1 MAADRNLGPSNP
13 AGTLAVAMSPLAL
26 RRVTRPLR
34 RHAAGV
40 LIVLALGALIAVHHS
55 ELAAADMDHGG
66 MGMVVELCLG
76 VVAAVGVAVAAVAI
90 ALHWVRRWGGPLRLL
105 RIAVPIVRR
114 RLTLE
119 PRAGPSPQ
127 ALLCIWRR

>member
-1 MAADRNLGPSNP
+1 MSA
-13 AGTLAVAMSPLAL
+13 LAIRRAM
-26 RRVTRPLR
+26 R

-55 ELAAADMDHGG
+55 DLAMSDMQHGG
-66 MGMVVELCLG
+66 IGAVVELCLG
-76 VVAAVGVAVAAVAI
+76 VVTAVGVAVAAVAV
-90 ALHWVRRWGGPLRLL
+90 ALHSLGRWGRPLRLL
-105 RIAVPIVRR
+105 PIAAPIVRR
-114 RLTLE
+114 RVTLE

>member
-1 MAADRNLGPSNP
+1 MSA
-13 AGTLAVAMSPLAL
+13 LAIRRAM
-26 RRVTRPLR
+26 R

-55 ELAAADMDHGG
+55 EPAMGDMHHGG
-66 MGMVVELCLG
+66 MGPVVELCLG
-76 VVAAVGVAVAAVAI
+76 VVTAVGIAVAAVAI
-90 ALHWVRRWGGPLRLL
+90 ARHSVGGWGKPRRLL
-105 RIAVPIVRR
+105 PVAASIVRR
-114 RLTLE
+114 RVTLE